1 MNQLQFYR
9 DEQIPYYEIKKGQ
22 YNIPASKEHCHN
34 EVSIGVVESGMSLVN
49 CQGINF
55 DVGHNHLVVFPP
67 RVMHQCA
74 PKDINTWKFKML
86 YIDNN
91 WLESVFSEDSI
102 ISIAIKNLNAAS
114 INQIKSFFSFLES
127 KASPLEK
134 ETMLITT
141 LTDIFSFT
149 NTALYPTINS
159 NCNDTV
165 YSLHNYLEKH
175 YLENITL
182 DEMTDLSGITKYHLI
197 RLFQKSYAMTPH
209 AYLMQLR
216 INHAQMMLKK
226 GKDIAYVAYEVGF
239 YDQSHFSKSFKE
251 YCGVTP
257 YLYQKLN

>member
-9 DEQIPYYEIKKGQ
+9 DEKTPFYEIKTGQ
-22 YNIPASKEHCHN
+22 YNIPASKEHCHS
-34 EVSIGVVESGMSLVN
+34 EVSIGVIESGTSLVK
-49 CQGINF
+49 CQGTNF
-55 DVGHNHLVVFPP
+55 DVGHNHVVIFPP
-67 RVMHQCA
+67 KVMHQCT
-74 PKDINTWKFKML
+74 PRDIKVWKFKTL
-86 YIDNN
+86 YIDNH
-91 WLESVFSEDSI
+91 WLESVFSQDTV
-102 ISIAIKNLNAAS
+102 ISVAIKNLNSA
-114 INQIKSFFSFLES
+114 NIKKIKAFFSFLES
-127 KASPLEK
+127 KASSLEK
-134 ETMLITT
+134 ETKLITT
-141 LTDIFSFT
+141 LADIFSFT
-149 NTALYPTINS
+149 DTALYPMLSS
-159 NCNDTV
+159 NRNDAV
-165 YSLHNYLEKH
+165 YSLRNYLEKH

-239 YDQSHFSKSFKE
+239 YDQSHFSKSFKA